1 MNEWIFIGHTIF
13 VALVVLAATRFGKD
27 ALIALSVTFWL
38 ITDLFVMKQ
47 IDLFGFNVTSSDAFV
62 IGGSLITALITEN
75 WGEQTAKKSV
85 YICFSILIL
94 FALLSLI
101 HNAYIPSTSDT
112 THPHFESLLTPI
124 PRIVFASLIAYIT
137 SQLISVS
144 LIAYLKK
151 KTKGKL
157 FALRIFSVIIFS
169 QIIDTLLFGFIGLF
183 GIVSSLFSIMAISF
197 FMKMIALFIT
207 TPLIS
212 LSKKII
218 NEPI

>member
-1 MNEWIFIGHTIF
+1 MNEWIFFGHTIF
-13 VALVVLAATRFGKD
+13 VALVVLAASRFGKD

-47 IDLFGFNVTSSDAFV
+47 IVLFGFNVTSSDAFV

-101 HNAYIPSTSDT
+101 HNAYIPSSYDT
-112 THPHFESLLTPI
+112 THHHFQSLLTPI
-124 PRIVFASLIAYIT
+124 PRIVFASLAAYIT

-144 LIAYLKK
+144 LITFLKK
-151 KTKGKL
+151 KTQGKF
-157 FALRIFSVIIFS
+157 FALRILSVIIFS
-169 QIIDTLLFGFIGLF
+169 QIIDTLLFGFIGLY

-218 NEPI
+218 NEPV